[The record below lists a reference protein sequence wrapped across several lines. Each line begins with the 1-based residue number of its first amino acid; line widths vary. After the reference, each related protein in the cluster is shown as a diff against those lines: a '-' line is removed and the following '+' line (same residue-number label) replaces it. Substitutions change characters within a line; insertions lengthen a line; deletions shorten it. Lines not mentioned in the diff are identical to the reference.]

1 MIEKHGWT
9 VAQWDSQEPEEK
21 AMVMASLEYWA
32 EQREKEQKELAKNA
46 KKNRK
51 RRR

>member
-9 VAQWDSQEPEEK
+9 VAQWDSQALEEK

-32 EQREKEQKELAKNA
+32 EQREKEQKEQERLA